1 MHSNM
6 HREVTAKV
14 ARKAASKA
22 ASLAKLQECYRG
34 ELSAVDTYQLA
45 LKSVPHVGLHHT
57 LQEMLTSHA
66 RRTEL
71 ICEKIGRFGEE
82 PPTSSG
88 VWGAFAKAMQ
98 ARADLLGDRA
108 AILALEEGE
117 DRLLELY
124 TEGLGDCNARTRA
137 LVDIELL
144 PEQQRTH
151 GLCEMLK
158 SYVSAPS

>member
-1 MHSNM
+1 MHSNL
-6 HREVTAKV
+6 HREATAKV
-14 ARKAASKA
+14 VRKAANKA
-22 ASLAKLQECYRG
+22 ASITKLQECFRG
-34 ELSAVDTYQLA
+34 ELSAVETYQLA

-66 RRTEL
+66 RRTEQ
-71 ICEKIGRFGEE
+71 IGEKIERFGGV

-88 VWGAFAKAMQ
+88 VWGAFAKALQ
-98 ARADLLGDRA
+98 AGADLLGDRA

-117 DRLLELY
+117 DRLLKLY

-137 LVDIELL
+137 LVDTELL

-151 GLCEMLK
+151 RLCEMLK